1 MHLQHNSV
9 CQIQGT
15 PLRSGSHCPLPTSSP
30 HPCRDP
36 SHSPHWGRGCSPHSS
51 RAAKLRPWPR
61 QHCWPW
67 SSCCAAGHC
76 RASAPRNDLRQQPSS
91 SSQQQPGAGL
101 AQDQRD
107 CRPCTVQPPAALH
120 THLAVEAALLY
131 HLKRHCGADPPPSAL
146 AAVPLLLTEC
156 HPRGIRLPWLTA
168 HCSGR
173 SQPQWAA
180 PAR

>member
-76 RASAPRNDLRQQPSS
+76 QASAPRNDLRQQPSS
-91 SSQQQPGAGL
+91 SSQQQLGAGL

-107 CRPCTVQPPAALH
+107 CRPCAVQPPAALRGWQH
-120 THLAVEAALLY
+120 HPGFGDNSQGPYMTHPQPQCSPHPGMQAAHEIATGCFIAAL
-131 HLKRHCGADPPPSAL
+131 
-146 AAVPLLLTEC
+146 
-156 HPRGIRLPWLTA
+156 
-168 HCSGR
+168 CS
-173 SQPQWAA
+173 SM
-180 PAR
+180 